1 MKEKDC
7 ENVRYKI
14 EDKVFSYMAKHQMAA
29 PGDNVVVGCSG
40 GADSV
45 CLLFLLLEYSKK
57 VPLKLAV
64 VHVNHFVRP
73 DAGEDARYVENLCRE
88 RDIPFYLTETDVKEF
103 AGREKC
109 SEEDAGR
116 RVRYKAFRRAA
127 AGLGGAKIAVAHNMD
142 DSAETLL
149 LHLFRGS
156 GSGGLCGIAPVRDGI
171 IRPIL
176 CLDRREVE
184 AYLTERGIVW
194 RSDSTNDG
202 DDYCRNRIRHHVL
215 PYAESSVARGAAG
228 HICRAAEILS
238 ETEDYLRQQTEAALS
253 QCVDRGEPWA
263 AGGVELCGYGE
274 ERAKEIFGR
283 RAGRAERYT
292 VHIDRF
298 LEFHM
303 ALQKRMLL
311 SLAEELSPTG
321 KDISAVHVEDML
333 SLFERPGNREIS
345 LPFGIRAKRR
355 YGVVMLERSADK
367 GARAERAG
375 RESPD
380 QPGDGGGRETKLPPL
395 EPGQS
400 AALELAGGMRLEL
413 CINFYEKGQEVP
425 RNQYTKWLDYDK
437 ITESPVIRF
446 RRKGDYLTIAD
457 RDRGLVHKTLKD
469 YMITEKIPRELRER
483 IPVLAAGSHVLW
495 LAGYRISEYFKV
507 SGNTRHVLQV
517 KLVRNCSGDET
528 EEKNVGTH

>member
-14 EDKVFSYMAKHQMAA
+14 EDKVFSYMAKHHMAA

-73 DAGEDARYVENLCRE
+73 DAGEDARYVEDLCRE
-88 RDIPFYLTETDVKEF
+88 RDIPFYLTETDVREF

-176 CLDRREVE
+176 CLNRREVE
-184 AYLTERGIVW
+184 AYLTARGIVW
-194 RSDSTNDG
+194 RNDSTNDG

-215 PYAESSVARGAAG
+215 PYVESSVARGAAG

-253 QCVDRGEPWA
+253 QCADRGEPWG
-263 AGGVELCGYGE
+263 AGVD
-274 ERAKEIFGR
+274 
-283 RAGRAERYT
+283 
-292 VHIDRF
+292 VDRF
-298 LEFHM
+298 LEFHT

-311 SLAEELSPTG
+311 SLAEALSPTG

-367 GARAERAG
+367 GARAERAW

-380 QPGDGGGRETKLPPL
+380 EPGDGGGRETRLPPL

-400 AALELAGGMRLEL
+400 AVLELAEGMRLEL
-413 CINFYEKGQEVP
+413 CVNFYENGQEVP

-528 EEKNVGTH
+528 EEENVGTH

>member
-1 MKEKDC
+1 MKVKDC

-14 EDKVFSYMAKHQMAA
+14 EDKVFSYMAKHHMAA

-64 VHVNHFVRP
+64 VHVNHLVRP
-73 DAGEDARYVENLCRE
+73 DAGEDARYVEDLCRE

-184 AYLTERGIVW
+184 AYLTERGIAW
-194 RSDSTNDG
+194 RTDSTNDG
-202 DDYCRNRIRHHVL
+202 DDYCRNRIRHNVL
-215 PYAESSVARGAAG
+215 PYAESHVARGAAV

-253 QCVDRGEPWA
+253 QCADRGEPWA
-263 AGGVELCGYGE
+263 VGVD
-274 ERAKEIFGR
+274 
-283 RAGRAERYT
+283 
-292 VHIDRF
+292 VDRF
-298 LEFHM
+298 LEFHT

-321 KDISAVHVEDML
+321 KDISAVHVGDML
-333 SLFERPGNREIS
+333 SLFERPGNRDIS

-367 GARAERAG
+367 GARAERAW

-380 QPGDGGGRETKLPPL
+380 EPGDGGGREAELPPL

-400 AALELAGGMRLEL
+400 AALELAEGMRLEL
-413 CINFYEKGQEVP
+413 CVNFYEKGQEVP

-528 EEKNVGTH
+528 EEENVGTH

>member
-14 EDKVFSYMAKHQMAA
+14 EDKVFSYMAKHHMAA

-45 CLLFLLLEYSKK
+45 CLLFLLLEYRKK

-73 DAGEDARYVENLCRE
+73 DAGEDARYVEDLCRE

-215 PYAESSVARGAAG
+215 PYAESHVARGAAG

-253 QCVDRGEPWA
+253 QCADRGKPWA
-263 AGGVELCGYGE
+263 AEVD
-274 ERAKEIFGR
+274 
-283 RAGRAERYT
+283 
-292 VHIDRF
+292 IDRF
-298 LEFHM
+298 LEFHT

-311 SLAEELSPTG
+311 SLAESLSPTG

-355 YGVVMLERSADK
+355 YGVLMLERSADK
-367 GARAERAG
+367 GARAERAR

-380 QPGDGGGRETKLPPL
+380 EPGDGGDRETRLPPL

-400 AALELAGGMRLEL
+400 AALEFAGGIRLEF
-413 CINFYEKGQEVP
+413 CVNFYEKGQEVP

-528 EEKNVGTH
+528 EEENVGTH